1 MSDTLLRPSLKT
13 PFPDLQRY
21 WKDPITGLV
30 VPKELDENIQWRM
43 NLLEKAENDPMLQQD
58 LMTACSESLLFWI
71 NAFCWTFHQKEI
83 DPASGVEIVP
93 KMANAPFIT
102 WEIQDTLFKEL
113 LYRLKHPSS
122 ILIDKSRDMGASW
135 CGIDFMHWVW
145 LFIEDA
151 QLLEMS
157 RVEEYVDKPGNMKA
171 LFQKHDYINK
181 WLPEW
186 MVPPFT
192 APGEKFRTKMHM
204 LNSLNNACIDG
215 ESTNV
220 NAGSGDRRRVQ
231 LLDEFAKVE
240 KGSLIRSAT
249 TDVGPFRIVNSTP
262 AGPGT
267 EYAKWKKSGQIK
279 VFQLPWWEHPEK
291 GCGRTVYKNEHDEW
305 KITSPWYTEE
315 AKRRSPKEMARE
327 IDMKDVESG
336 DLFFSLDTV
345 KKHKVIFACPP
356 KYRFHIHLDKRI
368 ADATVYKK
376 IRSKDYSAVKLT
388 KGSKGSLRVW
398 CNLKMGRPDQ
408 TKTYVFGCDIGKG
421 QGASN
426 SVISVKCR
434 ETGEKIAEWRDA
446 NTPPHE
452 MARVAVALCIWC
464 GGRKPK
470 SLPFVKWEKNGPG
483 LDFGKQFVKVFKYPY
498 CYYMDTTGDKVDK
511 KMSKYGWHSS
521 RDAKEELLTAYDRA
535 LAHGGYINHSEFG
548 LDECESYIYYKGGG
562 IGPACLV
569 EENDSAKKTHG
580 DVVIADA
587 LTIDSKE
594 FGSTRH
600 DGPGYPANSCGARRK
615 AAMQRKKNKPRGW
628 RSNFNHN

>member
-1 MSDTLLRPSLKT
+1 MLDTMLKPVLKT
-13 PFPDLQRY
+13 PFPDEQRY
-21 WKDPITGLV
+21 WKDPSTGLM
-30 VPKELDENIQWRM
+30 VPKEYNENIEWRA
-43 NLLEKAENDPMLQQD
+43 NLLEKAENDPILQQD
-58 LMTACSESLLFWI
+58 LMSACSESLLFWI

-83 DPASGVEIVP
+83 DPISGREIVP
-93 KMANAPFIT
+93 ETAHVPFIT
-102 WEIQDTLFKEL
+102 WEVQDELFLKFL
-113 LYRLKHPSS
+113 DRLKRPRE

-145 LFIEDA
+145 LFIDDA

-171 LFQKHDYINK
+171 LFQRHDYIND

-186 MVPPFT
+186 MVPPFV
-192 APGEKFRTKMHM
+192 GSGQKYRTKMHM
-204 LNSLNNACIDG
+204 KNILNGACIDG
-215 ESTNV
+215 ESTNA
-220 NAGSGDRRRVQ
+220 NAGSGDRRRIL

-240 KGSLIRSAT
+240 KGALIRSAT
-249 TDVGPFRIVNSTP
+249 TDVSPFRIVNSTP

-267 EYAKWKKSGQIK
+267 EYAKWKKSGQIE
-279 VFQLPWWEHPEK
+279 VFQLAWWFHPEK
-291 GCGRTVYKNEHDEW
+291 GFGRTVYKNEHNEW

-345 KKHKVIFACPP
+345 KKHKFMFGCEP
-356 KYRFHIHLDKRI
+356 KYRFHVHLDKRI
-368 ADATVYKK
+368 ADALVYKK
-376 IRSKDYSAVKLT
+376 IRLKDFGAVKIT
-388 KGSKGSLRVW
+388 KGSKGPLRVW

-426 SVISVKCR
+426 SVISIKCR

-452 MARVAVALCIWC
+452 MARVAVALCLWC

-483 LDFGKQFVKVFKYPY
+483 LDFGKQFVKIFKYPY

-511 KMSKYGWHSS
+511 KMSKYGWHSN
-521 RDAKEELLTAYDRA
+521 RDAKNELLTAYDRA

-548 LDECESYIYYKGGG
+548 LDECESYIYYSGGG

-587 LTIDSKE
+587 LTIDSSE
-594 FGSTRH
+594 FGSTKH
-600 DGPGYPANSCGARRK
+600 DGPGYPSNSCGARRK
-615 AAMQRKKNKPRGW
+615 VAMSKKKRKPRGW
-628 RSNFNHN
+628 RSSFDHN